1 MSDGFWRDA
10 VNRRAKNLAMMT
22 PFFDL
27 ETNKA
32 HVDMAP
38 YDMHLLCSVVMEAI
52 VGEMGGADGGT
63 PYMHVIREVTPVLR
77 AINPAVT
84 DSEIDKISSH
94 IIGKLSNERGRGH
107 FEATYQRITSAGK
120 VERLTHAY
128 RLLEQ
133 RLSPDD
139 DLVYVATS
147 EAIHIYLSGLGHDL
161 EAEEAANDA
170 VLEHYLQRGKHRE
183 AGEAAEVAR
192 KRSIQH
198 RTALR
203 AWLVVAERSFDE
215 LRYADAVLPELER
228 VRAHVEN
235 RSRIE
240 QRQIDDIQARELTL
254 GTADE
259 NRVTLAQARRAI
271 EDAATEHV
279 RLLADLQ
286 QCSRE
291 LLEHQ
296 KTQRFRRGET
306 LLSLDPKSDFME
318 PLLRETAA
326 SLLGFVNEKWHLL
339 APPALPR
346 LPDLAGLLDSLL
358 ADIRVLED
366 APELDPLASTLEET
380 EASKRFTPEVIEGAS
395 NLVDSLASPARFS
408 ELLRLAGERYGFN
421 SQEVQYLAAS
431 VPQWFEN
438 TQSDARRAERVA
450 EEFSAAGVEG
460 DELVLLM
467 KDEAR

>member
-27 ETNKA
+27 EANKA
-32 HVDMAP
+32 YVDMAP

-63 PYMHVIREVTPVLR
+63 PYTHVIRDVTPVLR

-84 DSEIDKISSH
+84 DSEVDKIASH

-107 FEATYQRITSAGK
+107 FEAAYQRVTPAGK

-133 RLSPDD
+133 RLSPEDE
-139 DLVYVATS
+139 LVYVATS

-215 LRYADAVLPELER
+215 LRYADVVLPELDR
-228 VRAHVEN
+228 VRGHVEN
-235 RSRIE
+235 RGRIE
-240 QRQIDDIQARELTL
+240 QRQIEDIQARELTL
-254 GTADE
+254 DTADE
-259 NRVTLAQARRAI
+259 NRTTLAQARRAI
-271 EDAATEHV
+271 EDAATEHA

-286 QCSRE
+286 RCSTD
-291 LLEHQ
+291 LLEYQ
-296 KTQRFRRGET
+296 KAQRFRRGET
-306 LLSLDPKSDFME
+306 LLSLDPKTDFLE
-318 PLLRETAA
+318 PLLRETAG
-326 SLLGFVNEKWHLL
+326 SLQEFVDAKWHLL
-339 APPALPR
+339 AAPALPR
-346 LPDLAGLLDSLL
+346 LADLSALLDSLL

-366 APELDPLASTLEET
+366 VPELDPLAEAIEEV
-380 EASKRFTPEVIEGAS
+380 ESAKRFTPEVVERANG
-395 NLVDSLASPARFS
+395 LLDSLVSPARFS
-408 ELLRLAGERYGFN
+408 EVLRLAANRFGTD
-421 SQEVQYLAAS
+421 SPEVQYLAAS

-438 TQSDARRAERVA
+438 IESDSRRAEPA
-450 EEFSAAGVEG
+450 AKAFSVAGVAG
-460 DELVLLM
+460 DDLVLLV
-467 KDEAR
+467 KEDAP

>member
-1 MSDGFWRDA
+1 MSDGFWKDA
-10 VNRRAKNLAMMT
+10 VNRRSKNLAMMT

-27 ETNKA
+27 EANKA
-32 HVDMAP
+32 HVDMNP
-38 YDMHLLCSVVMEAI
+38 YDMHLVCSVVMEAI

-63 PYMHVIREVTPVLR
+63 PYDHVIRDVTPVLR
-77 AINPAVT
+77 AVNPRVT
-84 DSEIDKISSH
+84 DSEVDKIASH

-107 FEATYQRITSAGK
+107 FEATYQRVLPSGA

-133 RLSPDD
+133 KLSPEDE
-139 DLVYVATS
+139 LVYVATP

-192 KRSIQH
+192 KRSVQH

-215 LRYADAVLPELER
+215 LRYADVVLPELER
-228 VRAHVEN
+228 VRGHVEN

-240 QRQIDDIQARELTL
+240 QRQIDDIQVRELTL

-259 NRVTLAQARRAI
+259 NRITLAQARRAI
-271 EDAATEHV
+271 EEAATEHV

-286 QCSRE
+286 RCSTD

-296 KTQRFRRGET
+296 RAQRFRRGEA
-306 LLSLDPKSDFME
+306 LLSLDPKVDFME
-318 PLLRETAA
+318 PLLRETVG
-326 SLLGFVNEKWHLL
+326 SLQEFTNSHWHLL
-339 APPALPR
+339 APPRIPK
-346 LPDLAGLLDSLL
+346 LPDLAGLLDSML
-358 ADIRVLED
+358 AEVRTPDDV
-366 APELDPLASTLEET
+366 PELDPLAETIEEV
-380 EASKRFTPEVIEGAS
+380 EASKRFTPEVVERASAILGAFS
-395 NLVDSLASPARFS
+395 SPFRLS
-408 ELLRLAGERYGFN
+408 EVLRLSAEKHGADSPE
-421 SQEVQYLAAS
+421 SQYLAAS

-438 TQSDARRAERVA
+438 LDTDDRRAE
-450 EEFSAAGVEG
+450 SANDRFAVAGVAG
-460 DELVLLM
+460 DELILHV
-467 KDEAR
+467 KEGAR